1 LKGRNNEEE
10 SNHGKRQDRFD
21 EEIFLGLFLISM
33 SGLHF
38 GNPLVVFFAAI

>member
-1 LKGRNNEEE
+1 MKRRALGTG
-10 SNHGKRQDRFD
+10 SWKRQDRFD

-38 GNPLVVFFAAI
+38 GNPLVVFFGAI